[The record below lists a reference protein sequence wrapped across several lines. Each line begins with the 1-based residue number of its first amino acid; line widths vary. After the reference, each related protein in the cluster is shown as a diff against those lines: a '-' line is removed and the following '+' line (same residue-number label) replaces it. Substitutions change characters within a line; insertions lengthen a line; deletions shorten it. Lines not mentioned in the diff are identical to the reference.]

1 MRAEFDNRD
10 GAGRERGGFGIKAGL
25 AASALLLTGS
35 LIGWSASAIG
45 AGTGTGIFPTPAT
58 SAPVSA
64 PASAPGRVIGA
75 GNDSYAA
82 LVDEIAPA
90 VVTVRSERRARTVSS
105 DVPDDP
111 LFRQF
116 FGDRFGRRQPQERRE
131 GGLGSGVIVRPDG
144 YILTNNHV
152 VDGAD
157 HVKVDLTDGR
167 TFDAKVIGTDA
178 PSDLA
183 VIKIDGAN
191 LHTLALGDSEKVRV
205 GDVVLAVGNPL
216 GVGQTVTMGIVS
228 AKGRATGNGDGSYQ
242 DFIQTDAP
250 INQGNSGGALV
261 NTRGELIGINS
272 QILSTSGGNIGIGFA
287 IPANMARNV
296 MTQLID
302 GGYVRRGLLG
312 VTVQPVTPEIARSLG
327 LADAHGALINSVTA
341 GGAAE
346 KAGIQR
352 GDVITSIN
360 GQVVKD
366 GNTLRNEIAE
376 MKPGTDTQIKVLRSG
391 KEQTFSVRLGELQV
405 QRADAEDHG
414 GATDDGGAGLAIE
427 PLTRETARELG
438 VKATGGL
445 VVTGVRSGSR
455 AADAGLREGDVIEE
469 VDGQKVATVDALR
482 GALAKPAKGPALLL
496 VHRGETT
503 FYATLDRHAE

>member
-1 MRAEFDNRD
+1 MRADYDSRE
-10 GAGRERGGFGIKAGL
+10 GTARERRGFGLRAGL

-35 LIGWSASAIG
+35 LIGWSVSAIG
-45 AGTGTGIFPTPAT
+45 AGTFAGISPAPAT
-58 SAPVSA
+58 SAPVAA
-64 PASAPGRVIGA
+64 PVVAPDRVIGA
-75 GNDSYAA
+75 GNDSYAG
-82 LVDEIAPA
+82 LVDQVAPA
-90 VVTVRSERRARTVSS
+90 VVTVRSERRVRTVSS
-105 DVPDDP
+105 DLPDDP

-116 FGDRFGRRQPQERRE
+116 FGDRFGRRMPQERRE

-144 YILTNNHV
+144 CILTNNHV
-152 VDGAD
+152 VEGAD

-167 TFDAKVIGTDA
+167 TFDATVVGTDA

-183 VIKIDGAN
+183 VLKIDGTN
-191 LHTLALGDSEKVRV
+191 LHTLALGDSGKVRV

-228 AKGRATGNGDGSYQ
+228 AKGRATGAGDGSYQ

-261 NTRGELIGINS
+261 NTRGELIGVNS

-302 GGYVRRGLLG
+302 GGHVRRGLLG

-327 LADAHGALINSVTA
+327 LSEAHGALINSVQS

-360 GQVVKD
+360 GQAVKD

-376 MKPGTDTQIKVLRSG
+376 MKPGTETRLGVIRNGS
-391 KEQTFSVRLGELQV
+391 EQTFTVKLGELQPQETEV
-405 QRADAEDHG
+405 AASGDAPDESG
-414 GATDDGGAGLAIE
+414 VGLTIE
-427 PLTRETARELG
+427 PLTRETARQLG
-438 VKATGGL
+438 VKAASGL
-445 VVTGVRSGSR
+445 VVTGVRPGSR

-469 VDGQKVATVDALR
+469 VDGRKVATADALR
-482 GALAKPAKGPALLL
+482 GAITKPAKGPALLL

-503 FYATLDRHAE
+503 FYATLDRRAG

>member
-1 MRAEFDNRD
+1 MRAEFENHY
-10 GAGRERGGFGIKAGL
+10 GTARERRGLGLRAGL

-45 AGTGTGIFPTPAT
+45 AGSGPGILPAPAT
-58 SAPVSA
+58 SAPVAA
-64 PASAPGRVIGA
+64 PATAADRVIGG
-75 GNDSYAA
+75 GNDSYAG
-82 LVDEIAPA
+82 LVDAVAPA
-90 VVTVRSERRARTVSS
+90 VVTVRSERRVRTVGS
-105 DVPDDP
+105 DLPDDP

-116 FGDRFGRRQPQERRE
+116 FGDRFGRRVPQERRE

-167 TFDAKVIGTDA
+167 TFDAKVVGTDA

-183 VIKIDGAN
+183 VLKIEGAN
-191 LHTLALGDSEKVRV
+191 L
-205 GDVVLAVGNPL
+205 L

-228 AKGRATGNGDGSYQ
+228 AKGRATGTGDGSYQ

-261 NTRGELIGINS
+261 NTHGELIGVNS
-272 QILSTSGGNIGIGFA
+272 QILSPSGGNIGIGFA
-287 IPANMARNV
+287 IPANMAKNV

-302 GGYVRRGLLG
+302 GGHVRRGLLG
-312 VTVQPVTPEIARSLG
+312 VTVQPVTPEIARSLALG
-327 LADAHGALINSVTA
+327 DAHGALINSVTP

-346 KAGIQR
+346 QAGIQR

-360 GQVVKD
+360 GHAVKD
-366 GNTLRNEIAE
+366 GNTLRNEIAD
-376 MKPGTDTQIKVLRSG
+376 MKPGSDTRVSVMRDG
-391 KEQTFSVRLGELQV
+391 KEQQFNVRLGELP
-405 QRADAEDHG
+405 QRAGAEARG
-414 GATDDGGAGLAIE
+414 GSSNGDGAGLTIE

-438 VKATGGL
+438 VKATSGL
-445 VVTGVRSGSR
+445 VVTDVRSGSR

-469 VDGQKVATVDALR
+469 VDGQKVATADSLR
-482 GALAKPAKGPALLL
+482 SALAKPGKGPALLL
-496 VHRGETT
+496 VHRGEST
-503 FYATLDRHAE
+503 FYATLDRHAD

>member
-1 MRAEFDNRD
+1 MSADFDYRD
-10 GAGRERGGFGIKAGL
+10 GARERRGLGLKAGL
-25 AASALLLTGS
+25 AAGALLLTGS

-45 AGTGTGIFPTPAT
+45 AGSGGGIMPATAT
-58 SAPVSA
+58 SAPTTP
-64 PASAPGRVIGA
+64 PAGAAGRVVG
-75 GNDSYAA
+75 GGTDSYAG

-90 VVTVRSERRARTVSS
+90 VVTVRMERRVRTTSS

-111 LFRQF
+111 MFRQF

-152 VDGAD
+152 VDSAD
-157 HVKVDLTDGR
+157 QVKVDLTDGR
-167 TFDAKVIGTDA
+167 TFNAKVVGTDA

-183 VIKIDGAN
+183 VLKIDGSN

-228 AKGRATGNGDGSYQ
+228 AKGRATSNGNQSYE

-261 NTRGELIGINS
+261 NTRGELIGVNS
-272 QILSTSGGNIGIGFA
+272 QILSPSGGNIGIGFA

-296 MTQLID
+296 MTQLIE
-302 GGYVRRGLLG
+302 GGHVRRGLLG

-327 LADAHGALINSVTA
+327 LGDAHGALINSVSP
-341 GGAAE
+341 GGAAD
-346 KAGIQR
+346 KAGIRR

-360 GQVVKD
+360 GQTVKD
-366 GNTLRNEIAE
+366 GNTLRNEIGA
-376 MKPGTDTQIKVLRSG
+376 MKPGSETHVGILRDG
-391 KEQTFSVRLGELQV
+391 KEQTFTVKLGEV
-405 QRADAEDHG
+405 QAQGEAEDGG
-414 GATDDGGAGLAIE
+414 GASDESGAGLTIE
-427 PLTRETARELG
+427 PLTRETAQQLG
-438 VKATGGL
+438 ITATSGL
-445 VVTGVRSGSR
+445 LVTGVRPGSR
-455 AADAGLREGDVIEE
+455 AADSGLREGDVIEE
-469 VDGQKVATVDALR
+469 ADGQKVATADALKS
-482 GALAKPAKGPALLL
+482 ALAKPAKGPALLL
-496 VHRGETT
+496 VHRGDAT
-503 FYATLDRHAE
+503 FYAPLERHAN

>member
-1 MRAEFDNRD
+1 MSADFDYRD
-10 GAGRERGGFGIKAGL
+10 GARERRGLGLKAGL
-25 AASALLLTGS
+25 AAGALLLTGS

-45 AGTGTGIFPTPAT
+45 AGSGGGIMPATAT
-58 SAPVSA
+58 SAPTTP
-64 PASAPGRVIGA
+64 PAGAAGRVVG
-75 GNDSYAA
+75 GGTDSYAG

-90 VVTVRSERRARTVSS
+90 VVTVRMERRVRTTSS

-111 LFRQF
+111 MFRQF

-144 YILTNNHV
+144 YILTNHHV
-152 VDGAD
+152 VDSAD
-157 HVKVDLTDGR
+157 QVKVDLTDGR
-167 TFDAKVIGTDA
+167 TFNAKVVGTDA

-183 VIKIDGAN
+183 VLKIDGSN

-228 AKGRATGNGDGSYQ
+228 AKGRATGTGDGSYQ

-261 NTRGELIGINS
+261 NTRGELIGVNS
-272 QILSTSGGNIGIGFA
+272 QILSPSGGNIGIGFA
-287 IPANMARNV
+287 IPANMAKNI

-302 GGYVRRGLLG
+302 GGHVRRGLLG

-327 LADAHGALINSVTA
+327 LGDAHGALINSVTQ

-346 KAGIQR
+346 KAGLQL
-352 GDVITSIN
+352 GDVITSIT
-360 GQVVKD
+360 GHAVTD
-366 GNTLRNEIAE
+366 GNTLRNEIAD
-376 MKPGTDTQIKVLRSG
+376 MKPGSDTRVSVMRDG
-391 KEQTFSVRLGELQV
+391 KEQTFNVRLGELP
-405 QRADAEDHG
+405 QRAEAEQRG
-414 GATDDGGAGLAIE
+414 GAPNGDGAGLTIE

-438 VKATGGL
+438 VKATSGL
-445 VVTGVRSGSR
+445 VVTDVRS
-455 AADAGLREGDVIEE
+455 
-469 VDGQKVATVDALR
+469 
-482 GALAKPAKGPALLL
+482 
-496 VHRGETT
+496 
-503 FYATLDRHAE
+503 